1 MFKSASSAA
10 DLFLKDQTL
19 IENTI
24 KAELL
29 HVNFIVQHN
38 LSFQTKTSSVLNETI
53 VASLKEYLA
62 DQLSKELHGI
72 PEKWDPGHGTSTG
85 GTPDLKI
92 SWWDPGPGTP
102 KVGPGT
108 QDTRMFRCDLGP
120 GTLKVGPGTQ
130 DPIIFKR
137 NPRLPIFYSFN
148 RLFDTQYHL
157 EGFLVL
163 DVPCRQNH

>member
-24 KAELL
+24 KAELH

-53 VASLKEYLA
+53 MASLKEYLA
-62 DQLSKELHGI
+62 DQLSKELRGI

-85 GTPDLKI
+85 GTPGLENI
-92 SWWDPGPGTP
+92 L
-102 KVGPGT
+102 VGPGT
-108 QDTRMFRCDLGP
+108 RNSQSRTRHP
-120 GTLKVGPGTQ
+120 GHQNVQVRPGTQ
-130 DPIIFKR
+130 DPQSGTR
-137 NPRLPIFYSFN
+137 DSGSHMCLC
-148 RLFDTQYHL
+148 LC
-157 EGFLVL
+157 VL
-163 DVPCRQNH
+163 YLDLA